1 MVTILLIED
10 EPTIREE
17 LVDALTFEGYEAY
30 GAGDGEAGIGLA
42 QQHLPDLVICDI
54 LLPGMNGYE
63 VLQHLQATPETA
75 HIPVIFLSALNNPQD
90 IELGFS
96 LGAKAYLTKPF
107 RLAELMGTIA
117 ELVQQ

>member
-1 MVTILLIED
+1 MSSILLIED
-10 EPTIREE
+10 ERTIREE
-17 LVDALTFEGYEAY
+17 LVDALTFEGFEAL
-30 GAGDGEAGIGLA
+30 GAGDGETGITLA
-42 QQHLPDLVICDI
+42 FQHRPDLVICDI

-63 VLQHLQATPETA
+63 VLQQLQATPETE

-107 RLAELMGTIA
+107 RLAELMTTIA
-117 ELVQQ
+117 ELIPK